1 MGRQFS
7 ATETGAFANA
17 FLLVQ
22 TKKTA
27 QFALKKKKKRNLFA
41 FFALYKQINVK
52 GTEQLPC
59 TVARAAE
66 PVKMAQSQK

>member
-7 ATETGAFANA
+7 ATETGTFANA

-22 TKKTA
+22 TRKTA
-27 QFALKKKKKRNLFA
+27 EFALKKKKRNIFA

-52 GTEQLPC
+52 GTQQLPC
-59 TVARAAE
+59 SVVRAAE
-66 PVKMAQSQK
+66 PVKMAQLQK